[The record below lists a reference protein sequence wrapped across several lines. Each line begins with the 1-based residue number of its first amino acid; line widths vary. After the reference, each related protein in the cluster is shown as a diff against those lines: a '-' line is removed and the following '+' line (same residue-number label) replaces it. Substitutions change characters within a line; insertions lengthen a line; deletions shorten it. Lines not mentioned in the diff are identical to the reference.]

1 MSDCG
6 VVLLHDTNVRE
17 LDFGVWKLWE
27 ELKSSYP
34 HSEFVHEHGLGVL
47 AVGREPPAGLH
58 SLFEASGSDAAVIRE
73 FFSQLG
79 ERLSLSVQ
87 KDSVLLQTQDNEQQI
102 EDRLQQTIEAL
113 TEELT
118 SRETQISAILNS
130 RAWRWVCRYSRV
142 KRGYLVPAYE
152 FLRRFYANGAASTN
166 KKRRQRTSALVAPR
180 VRNLEPADESIVLLP
195 TSRLGR
201 FSLNSSHAPATP
213 ARADVICFS
222 IVDWNFRYQRPQQI
236 ISQFAAH
243 GHRVFYIRLDGVLPT
258 YVEPRFSVNKLKE
271 NVYQVTLAAH
281 RQTWANQE
289 DIKGANADELLA
301 SLDDLRE
308 TFHIDEAIG
317 YVMTPSWTNMALA
330 AKARWGWR
338 IIYDCMD
345 EWNGFPGMGRA
356 ITRAEQRLVRQCDL
370 LVVTAQRLYDKWL
383 GLDRPMV
390 LARNA
395 VDYDFYIERCQPN
408 TLLSGVAHP
417 IVGYYGAIADW
428 FDLELMIYVARNRPG
443 YTFVLL
449 GGVFDLDVSELERL
463 PNVRLLGQQPY
474 ETMPQYLYHFDACLI
489 PFKTNNTTAAT
500 DPVKVYEYLSGGKP
514 VVSVAL
520 PELEPFRD
528 LLYIARDR
536 DDFLAQLDRALAEN
550 DPKLSDQRRNF
561 AAQNTWQRRYE
572 VIAGGW
578 RDTAARASIIV
589 VTYNNLALT
598 RLCLESIVRN
608 TDYPNYEVIVVD
620 NSSADETPEYLRQ
633 MAAQH
638 SNIKILLN
646 TENRG
651 FACANNQGIA
661 LSTGERLVLLNNDT
675 IVPPGWLS
683 RLLRHLNDRAVG
695 LVGPVT
701 NFTGNEAKVEVD
713 YQTLGE
719 MEAFAE
725 ELMWTNDGR
734 IADIHMLAMFCV
746 ALRRDTH
753 QKVGPL
759 DEQFGIGMF
768 EDDDYSLRVKKCN
781 LRVICAADVFVHHFG
796 QAAFKELITSGVYDE
811 LFTEN
816 RRRFE
821 SKWNVRWI
829 PHQNAPLQFEPI
841 GDEFKAV
848 ES

>member
-1 MSDCG
+1 MNALSQQDHDEPRERAQPPSIVDSPSEVSASDSELYG
-6 VVLLHDTNVRE
+6 EIRRLEDE
-17 LDFGVWKLWE
+17 LD
-27 ELKSSYP
+27 
-34 HSEFVHEHGLGVL
+34 
-47 AVGREPPAGLH
+47 AC
-58 SLFEASGSDAAVIRE
+58 
-73 FFSQLG
+73 
-79 ERLSLSVQ
+79 
-87 KDSVLLQTQDNEQQI
+87 
-102 EDRLQQTIEAL
+102 QQTIEAL
-113 TEELT
+113 TAELT

-142 KRGYLVPAYE
+142 KHGYLIPAYE
-152 FLRRFYANGAASTN
+152 SLRSLYGNGNANAN
-166 KKRRQRTSALVAPR
+166 KKRHQRTSGLTAPR
-180 VRNLEPADESIVLLP
+180 AKRLEVAAESIVLLP
-195 TSRLGR
+195 TPRLR
-201 FSLNSSHAPATP
+201 RLDSTDTQQPATSP

-243 GHRVFYIRLDGVLPT
+243 GHRVFYIRLDGILPT

-281 RQTWANQE
+281 RQTWINQE
-289 DIKGANADELLA
+289 DIKGANANELLA

-317 YVMTPSWTNMALA
+317 YVMTPSWTTMALEA
-330 AKARWGWR
+330 RARWGCR

-356 ITRAEQRLVRQCDL
+356 IPKAEQRLVGECDL
-370 LVVTAQRLYDKWL
+370 LVVTGQRLYDKWI

-395 VDYDFYIERCQPN
+395 ADYDFYLERCQSN
-408 TLLSGVAHP
+408 SLLAGVGHP

-449 GGVFDLDVSELERL
+449 GGVFELDISELERL

-489 PFKTNNTTAAT
+489 PFKSNHTTAAT

-528 LLYIARDR
+528 LLYIADGRDH
-536 DDFLAQLDRALAEN
+536 FLSQLDRALAED
-550 DPKLSDQRRNF
+550 DPNIVERRRSY
-561 AAQNTWQRRYE
+561 AAQNTWPMRYE
-572 VIAGGW
+572 VITKGLQ
-578 RDTAARASIIV
+578 DTAARASIIV

-620 NSSADETPEYLRQ
+620 NNSTDKTAGYLRQ
-633 MAAQH
+633 LAAQH
-638 SNIKILLN
+638 PHFQIVLN

-651 FACANNQGIA
+651 FAFANNQGIDR
-661 LSTGERLVLLNNDT
+661 STGERLVLLNNDT
-675 IVPPGWLS
+675 VVPPGWLS
-683 RLLRHLNDRAVG
+683 RLLRHLEDPAVG

-719 MEAFAE
+719 METFAE

-746 ALRRDTH
+746 AFRRDTH

-768 EDDDYSLRVKKCN
+768 EDDDYSLRVKKCD
-781 LRVICAADVFVHHFG
+781 LRVVCAADVFVHHFG
-796 QAAFKELITSGVYDE
+796 QAAFKELITSGMYDE
-811 LFTEN
+811 LFSEN

-829 PHQNAPLQFEPI
+829 PHKNAPLQFEP
-841 GDEFKAV
+841 AARPPR
-848 ES
+848 